1 MFKLAKNVA
10 TTYKECYCLEKYFE
24 SISFQS
30 GSASKL
36 FFILCGMCVVY
47 YYRFCCCFDL
57 NKVFPNKAV
66 SKANSRYSHLPC
78 RVFVC
83 SDWER
88 KAVLPHVGSNEL
100 ALHSELTHRRGMS
113 PHSREHHTCQ
123 KGFLQ
128 CTLGTAQFLIF
139 SLF

>member
-1 MFKLAKNVA
+1 MAKNVA
-10 TTYKECYCLEKYFE
+10 TTYKECYCLEKDFE
-24 SISFQS
+24 SISVQP
-30 GSASKL
+30 GSASKQ
-36 FFILCGMCVVY
+36 FFILCGMCLVY

-66 SKANSRYSHLPC
+66 SKANSRYSHSPC

-83 SDWER
+83 FDWER
-88 KAVLPHVGSNEL
+88 KALLLHVGSNEL
-100 ALHSELTHRRGMS
+100 AFPSKLTHPGGMH

-128 CTLGTAQFLIF
+128 GTLGTAQFLIL